1 LFSNPFVTVAKAGKV
16 SAVTYPTAKRYIDKL
31 IKYGILKETKH
42 LQRERTYVAH
52 EIYEII
58 KEI

>member
-1 LFSNPFVTVAKAGKV
+1 MISD
-16 SAVTYPTAKRYIDKL
+16 VTYPTAKRYMEKL
-31 IKYGILKETKH
+31 AEYEILKETNR
-42 LQRERTYVAH
+42 LQREKTFVAH